1 MSYNPIMVWLLYSR
15 FHRMLSGI
23 TMVINYTGRRSGKA
37 YRLPVGYSRV
47 GDNLLTTSFK
57 YRKWWRNLRG
67 GADVTL
73 RLQGKDV
80 KARSEVVEDLQGVME
95 GIEAFIKSD
104 PRARRMFGLKLGE
117 DGQIDETSLRQVAE
131 KRVIVRTTLV

>member
-47 GDNLLTTSFK
+47 GDKLLTTSFK
-57 YRKWWRNLRG
+57 HRKWWRNLRG

-131 KRVIVRTTLV
+131 KRVIVRTTLL